1 MVQSKD
7 CVFQLCRT
15 GMARMFIPR
24 HQTKHGAKSVP
35 QSCTS
40 NWWYS
45 IKTRCADAPL
55 CPSTPNYLPVQ
66 MQFSSPTTGNYV
78 LQPCLKTGNRIWIA
92 EMVCRPFFVFMATSK
107 YKSARGWRKGSI
119 RRREECVE
127 VCGRALSWQ
136 PLAKTSSCLWKEPQ
150 KEQIHGCPSC
160 PAQEESASVETR
172 QANWGKSNVA
182 NLVWQVGN
190 DPL

>member
-1 MVQSKD
+1 MVQHQDQVCRCSTLPQYTKLLVSTD
-7 CVFQLCRT
+7 AVFIT
-15 GMARMFIPR
+15 
-24 HQTKHGAKSVP
+24 H
-35 QSCTS
+35 
-40 NWWYS
+40 NW
-45 IKTRCADAPL
+45 K
-55 CPSTPNYLPVQ
+55 PS
-66 MQFSSPTTGNYV
+66 YV

-119 RRREECVE
+119 RRREEGVE